1 MDLSGDVRGIER
13 QPSLTE
19 IKVAARFVDAA
30 RTSTLS
36 VRAVAIYRLLQNSA
50 FGPDEVERIT
60 MVYEGALR
68 VLGLADRTDP
78 ITEIIAKKIIEVAQ
92 SGERDPLRIRAR
104 AIAELGIPP
113 FKLDQDEHPL

>member
-1 MDLSGDVRGIER
+1 M
-13 QPSLTE
+13 
-19 IKVAARFVDAA
+19 A
-30 RTSTLS
+30 
-36 VRAVAIYRLLQNSA
+36 
-50 FGPDEVERIT
+50 
-60 MVYEGALR
+60 YEGALS